1 MNGHGRWWHLR
12 YSTNAFMPVNAWPGG
27 LGHRGLACHQ
37 TQPVPTITSTAP
49 LCMSPGNPF
58 VVSLKAIATAL
69 LWAVSLVAG
78 ANASGTA
85 VAVAATPSIDFTPA

>member
-1 MNGHGRWWHLR
+1 
-12 YSTNAFMPVNAWPGG
+12 
-27 LGHRGLACHQ
+27 
-37 TQPVPTITSTAP
+37 
-49 LCMSPGNPF
+49 MSPGNPF

-78 ANASGTA
+78 ASAPGTA

>member
-58 VVSLKAIATAL
+58 IVSLKAIATAL
-69 LWAVSLVAG
+69 PWAVSLVAG
-78 ANASGTA
+78 ANPPSAA

>member
-12 YSTNAFMPVNAWPGG
+12 YSANVFMPLNAWPLG
-27 LGHRGLACHQ
+27 LEHRRLAYHQ
-37 TQPVPTITSTAP
+37 TQPVRTITSTAP

-58 VVSLKAIATAL
+58 IVSLNAIATAL
-69 LWAVSLVAG
+69 PWAVSLVAG
-78 ANASGTA
+78 ANTPSAA

>member
-37 TQPVPTITSTAP
+37 TQPVPTITSTTP
-49 LCMSPGNPF
+49 PCMSPGNPF
-58 VVSLKAIATAL
+58 IVSLNAIATAL

>member
-1 MNGHGRWWHLR
+1 MR
-12 YSTNAFMPVNAWPGG
+12 G
-27 LGHRGLACHQ
+27 LGLGAPRARLPSDTASPNNHFH
-37 TQPVPTITSTAP
+37 SAP
-49 LCMSPGNPF
+49 LHSPGNPF

-69 LWAVSLVAG
+69 LWVVSLVTG